1 MQRKLLHPAIQKQA
15 LGKQGDLPLLKSWHS
30 VGALD
35 AFRVPSLGF
44 REGVCAVLVVTPK
57 KTCGFGATP
66 GFGGDIPLFSVLV
79 VTFFPC
85 TCTYGGDKN
94 HPHVVVTS
102 TNRATFGGDTAL
114 SAQAALSQR
123 R

>member
-1 MQRKLLHPAIQKQA
+1 MRLEAVLLSPHASRRVKQFGV
-15 LGKQGDLPLLKSWHS
+15 GKGAELPPPKWC
-30 VGALD
+30 
-35 AFRVPSLGF
+35 FYY
-44 REGVCAVLVVTPK
+44 GVYAVLVVTPK

-79 VTFFPC
+79 VTFFSALMVV
-85 TCTYGGDKN
+85 TKN

-102 TNRATFGGDTAL
+102 TNRATFGGDKAL